1 MSLPDILVLG
11 PRCNTPLWR
20 SRCPLINY
28 AIVEFHH
35 PEWVM
40 RQFGMRQYIPP
51 DILAHEQTLHDVDR
65 MRHSGE
71 DWARYHQEYVSQ
83 WANRHQFI
91 IVNPLITRSDSI
103 EPRYMDWY
111 DGITR
116 RLISPSHLPMEEG
129 YQPSH
134 ISDLEA
140 MVRYSLI
147 KNFIMCM
154 HRIYDIL

>member
-1 MSLPDILVLG
+1 M
-11 PRCNTPLWR
+11 
-20 SRCPLINY
+20 
-28 AIVEFHH
+28 
-35 PEWVM
+35 
-40 RQFGMRQYIPP
+40 
-51 DILAHEQTLHDVDR
+51 
-65 MRHSGE
+65 
-71 DWARYHQEYVSQ
+71 SQ

-91 IVNPLITRSDSI
+91 IVNPPITGSDST

-116 RLISPSHLPMEEG
+116 SLISPFHLPMEEG

-147 KNFIMCM
+147 KKFIMCM
-154 HRIYDIL
+154 HHIYDIL